1 VPEQTNVFVMQFL
14 MSTNHVVVFFCEN
27 QMVKSMTLQPFSC
40 VLCVVSGAQVIVSK
54 PTRLQKLL

>member
-14 MSTNHVVVFFCEN
+14 MSTNHVAFFFCEN
-27 QMVKSMTLQPFSC
+27 QRVNSMTLQPSRC
-40 VLCVVSGAQVIVSK
+40 VLCVVSGAQVIVRK